1 MELATAITTVKTVA
15 KAAKTT
21 EKIVKKM
28 KELYKIDQRKRV
40 VFNSDF
46 YSGRFRETVLIGGR
60 ERVVPDFRNDD
71 FQIVDRR
78 VTIFATGDRDPFCDA
93 SSFSPE
99 KILTI
104 DLLRA
109 SVTHDAIYQ
118 YQEDIAT
125 AWGWPVEDV
134 RELADHAHGNELQHE
149 ARKQS
154 SAPMRIL
161 GEVVAHVAHFCTRTF
176 GGIYHRTHAG
186 RNAVVAALVLCAAG
200 CAEIPQVFDPSDDR
214 PDITITT
221 AGAISSPAGAGTV
234 PDGGG
239 DSFFPQGPSAGE
251 ESSAETP
258 AAAEEKPA
266 EPVPDADAV
275 AFSSLGWDYGGFKG
289 GKATPVDGCEI
300 GSLKVSSSGMSYKWV
315 EGGCEQL
322 GASSRTAADCI
333 CALFVKGKDGQWR
346 GGKFDW
352 ISTSRTTRSFENI
365 KGEYHGWPTDAIE
378 SATGYAF
385 VIVSKDGKRRSNVIT
400 CGR

>member
-28 KELYKIDQRKRV
+28 KELYDIDQRKRV
-40 VFNSDF
+40 VFNKDF
-46 YSGRFRETVLIGGR
+46 FSGTFREKVMINGQ

-71 FQIVDRR
+71 FQIIDRR

-118 YQEDIAT
+118 YQEDIAV

-149 ARKQS
+149 ARKQT
-154 SAPMRIL
+154 SAPMRLL
-161 GEVVAHVAHFCTRTF
+161 GDVVAHVAHFCTRTF
-176 GGIYHRTHAG
+176 GGIYHRAHAG
-186 RNAVVAALVLCAAG
+186 RNAVVAALVLCMAG
-200 CAEIPQVFDPSDDR
+200 CAEIPQVFDPSDEPMR
-214 PDITITT
+214 YVVTNV
-221 AGAISSPAGAGTV
+221 AHRASAIEHLAQASATLESPVAQAEAE
-234 PDGGG
+234 GGKA
-239 DSFFPQGPSAGE
+239 PSAG
-251 ESSAETP
+251 T
-258 AAAEEKPA
+258 
-266 EPVPDADAV
+266 DAV
-275 AFSSLGWDYGGFKG
+275 PFDQLQWLYGGFRG
-289 GKATPVDGCEI
+289 GNATLVAGCEI

-315 EGGCEQL
+315 KGGCEQL

-365 KGEYHGWPTDAIE
+365 KGEYHGWPSDAIE
-378 SATGYAF
+378 TAAAYAF
-385 VIVSKDGKRRSNVIT
+385 VITSKDGKRRSNVT
-400 CGR
+400 VSAK

>member
-1 MELATAITTVKTVA
+1 MNPATAIKVGKTAIKVA
-15 KAAKTT
+15 
-21 EKIVKKM
+21 KKM
-28 KELYKIDQRKRV
+28 KELYDIDQRKRV
-40 VFNSDF
+40 VFNKDF
-46 YSGRFRETVLIGGR
+46 FSGTFREKVMINGQ

-71 FQIVDRR
+71 FQIIDRR

-104 DLLRA
+104 DLMRA
-109 SVTHDAIYQ
+109 SATHDAIYQ
-118 YQEDIAT
+118 YQEDIAK

-200 CAEIPQVFDPSDDR
+200 CAEIPQVFDPSDER
-214 PDITITT
+214 PDYEIHFT
-221 AGAISSPAGAGTV
+221 AS
-234 PDGGG
+234 
-239 DSFFPQGPSAGE
+239 GPSAAGAAGGGRDRAGASIGGALAE
-251 ESSAETP
+251 QDSGRATEISAP
-258 AAAEEKPA
+258 AKTT
-266 EPVPDADAV
+266 ADAV
-275 AFSSLGWDYGGFKG
+275 EFSLLQWAWGGFDG
-289 GKATPVDGCEI
+289 AGARPVDGCRI
-300 GSLKVSSSGMSYKWV
+300 GGLSVGSHGMGCAW
-315 EGGCEQL
+315 EAGGCEML
-322 GASSRTAADCI
+322 GASSRSDAACLA
-333 CALFVKGKDGQWR
+333 CLFVRGADGAWR

-352 ISTSRTTRSFENI
+352 ISTSRTTRDFKNI
-365 KGEYHGWPTDAIE
+365 GAGYGGWPKDAVGTARE
-378 SATGYAF
+378 FAF
-385 VIVSKDGKRRSNVIT
+385 VIVSEDGRRRSNVIT